1 MVTRLRLAVLFI
13 ALSLIGCEKDD
24 ICVDGDSALLQ
35 IEFRDASNQEVAKTV
50 PGLSVFL
57 NDEAYQGISN
67 KTVSKIDLALAAD
80 QTLYAFDLFQAENE
94 TADRIIINVTPKM
107 TYVSRACGYVL
118 EFEQLSAST
127 LSQPSW
133 ISSIEVV
140 TEFVNATNAPHIVI
154 YH

>member
-1 MVTRLRLAVLFI
+1 MVKRLRLAVLFI

-35 IEFRDASNQEVAKTV
+35 IEFRDAGNQEVAKTV
-50 PGLSVFL
+50 SGLSVFL

-107 TYVSRACGYVL
+107 TYVSRSCGFVL
-118 EFEQLSAST
+118 EFEQLSIST
-127 LSQPSW
+127 LSQKSW
-133 ISSIEVV
+133 ISSAEVV